1 MRAVD
6 VLPVD
11 ADDGFP
17 QHELAVL
24 DGAGLGE
31 AADLRHGK
39 RKPGSQ
45 QAGKLNIRADERG
58 QQHFGRRNGD
68 GLFARLGQRDVG
80 GHPNIL
86 FLEDGL
92 DEGVDVAHVLGAD
105 GLMLARFAAGF
116 LAESLLEQGRREL
129 VERSVHDGLQA
140 VIRVGLIGVQRGDV
154 ADALA
159 VIDVLLACLSQ
170 RECAGR
176 ALGLDQPGLEGHSL
190 GIA

>member
-45 QAGKLNIRADERG
+45 QAGELNIRADERG

-80 GHPNIL
+80 GHLNIL
-86 FLEDGL
+86 FLEDGFN
-92 DEGVDVAHVLGAD
+92 EGVDVAHVLGAD
-105 GLMLARFAAGF
+105 RLMLAGFAAGF
-116 LAESLLEQGRREL
+116 LAESLLEQGQREL
-129 VERSVHDGLQA
+129 TDRSVHDGLQA
-140 VIRVGLIGVQRGDV
+140 VIRIGLIGVQRGDV

-159 VIDVLLACLSQ
+159 VIDVLLACLPQ
-170 RECAGR
+170 RERAGR